1 MLVIQLCQNYTF
13 IVVRSLWATYLGMWM
28 SALEI
33 ILMNQVNAYIISF
46 GNIHPFMVILQY
58 LFDYSYVFVY

>member
-33 ILMNQVNAYIISF
+33 ILMNQVNTYNQF
-46 GNIHPFMVILQY
+46 W
-58 LFDYSYVFVY
+58 